1 MTLTIQNK
9 EAFML
14 SFAEEIYLLALDETT
29 GKPMISPRDIEMQS
43 ALVGAI
49 LAELSFFLRID
60 TDIDKI
66 YLLDATPVG
75 NPVLDHALS
84 LISGSTESQSISFW
98 MNELRADTRF
108 IEKHV
113 LQELIDKKILK
124 QEDKKILWVFPTRQ
138 YPIIDGIELQNIER
152 RLRNLILSDEI
163 PEPRETV
170 LVSLVDACGFF
181 QDILSPREFQRSRER
196 IALLARI
203 DAIGRTVNNLIR
215 VINKAY
221 IMAMHIG

>member
-1 MTLTIQNK
+1 
-9 EAFML
+9 ML

-29 GKPMISPRDIEMQS
+29 GKPMISPRNIEMQS

-49 LAELSFFLRID
+49 LAELTFLHRID

-66 YLLDATPVG
+66 YLLDTTPVG

-84 LISGSTESQSISFW
+84 LISGSTESQLISFW
-98 MNELRADTRF
+98 MNALRADSQF

-138 YPIIDGIELQNIER
+138 YPVINDMELQNIER

-181 QDILSPREFQRSRER
+181 QDILSPSEFKRSQER
-196 IALLARI
+196 IALLARM
-203 DAIGRTVNNLIR
+203 DAIGRTVSNLIR
-215 VINKAY
+215 IINKAY
-221 IMAMHIG
+221 IMMMHMG

>member
-1 MTLTIQNK
+1 
-9 EAFML
+9 ML
-14 SFAEEIYLLALDETT
+14 SFAEEIYLLALDEIS
-29 GKPMISPRDIEMQS
+29 GRPMISPRGVEMQS

-49 LAELSFFLRID
+49 LAELTFLKRID

-66 YLLDATPVG
+66 YLLDTTPVE

-84 LISGSTESQSISFW
+84 MISGSTEPKLISFW
-98 MNELRADTRF
+98 MNTLRADTRF
-108 IEKHV
+108 IENHV

-124 QEDKKILWVFPTRQ
+124 QEDKKILWVFPARQ
-138 YPIIDGIELQNIER
+138 YPIIDGIHLQNIER
-152 RLRNLILSDEI
+152 RLRSLILSDEI

-181 QDILSPREFQRSRER
+181 QNILSPHEFQRSQER
-196 IALLARI
+196 IALLARM
-203 DAIGRTVNNLIR
+203 DAIGRTVTKLIH

-221 IMAMHIG
+221 IMMMPMG

>member
-1 MTLTIQNK
+1 
-9 EAFML
+9 ML
-14 SFAEEIYLLALDETT
+14 SFAEEIYLLALDEIS

-49 LAELSFFLRID
+49 LAELTFLQRID

-84 LISGSTESQSISFW
+84 MISGSTESKLISFW
-98 MNELRADTRF
+98 MNTLRADTRF
-108 IEKHV
+108 IENYV

-138 YPIIDGIELQNIER
+138 YPIIDGKELQNIER
-152 RLRNLILSDEI
+152 RLRSLILSDEI

-181 QDILSPREFQRSRER
+181 QNILSPREFQRSQER
-196 IALLARI
+196 IALLARM
-203 DAIGRTVNNLIR
+203 DAIGRTVTNLIHI
-215 VINKAY
+215 INKAY
-221 IMAMHIG
+221 IMMMPMG

>member
-1 MTLTIQNK
+1 
-9 EAFML
+9 ML
-14 SFAEEIYLLALDETT
+14 SFAEELYLLALDETT

-49 LAELSFFLRID
+49 LGELTFLQRID
-60 TDIDKI
+60 TDTDKI
-66 YLLDATPVG
+66 YLLDATQTG
-75 NPVLDHALS
+75 TPVLDHALS
-84 LISGSTESQSISFW
+84 LISGSTESQLISFW
-98 MNELRADTRF
+98 MNALRADARF
-108 IEKHV
+108 IENHV

-138 YPIIDGIELQNIER
+138 YPVTDGKELQNIER

-181 QDILSPREFQRSRER
+181 QDILSPREYRRSRER
-196 IALLARI
+196 IALLARM
-203 DAIGRTVNNLIR
+203 DAIGRTVANLIR
-215 VINKAY
+215 IINKAY
-221 IMAMHIG
+221 IMMMHMG

>member
-1 MTLTIQNK
+1 
-9 EAFML
+9 ML

-49 LAELSFFLRID
+49 LAELSFLHRID

-66 YLLDATPVG
+66 YLLDATPIG

-84 LISGSTESQSISFW
+84 MISGSTESQLISFW
-98 MNELRADTRF
+98 MNALRADSRL
-108 IEKHV
+108 IENHV
-113 LQELIDKKILK
+113 LKELVDKKILK

-138 YPIIDGIELQNIER
+138 YPVIDGMEIQNIEN

-181 QDILSPREFQRSRER
+181 QDILSPREFQRSKER
-196 IALLARI
+196 IALLARM
-203 DAIGRTVNNLIR
+203 DAIGRTVTHLIR
-215 VINKAY
+215 IINNAY
-221 IMAMHIG
+221 IMMMHIG

>member
-1 MTLTIQNK
+1 
-9 EAFML
+9 ML

-29 GKPMISPRDIEMQS
+29 GKTKISPRDIEMQS

-49 LAELSFFLRID
+49 LAELTFLHRID

-66 YLLDATPVG
+66 HLLDATPIG

-84 LISGSTESQSISFW
+84 MISGSTESKLISFW
-98 MNELRADTRF
+98 MNALRADSRF
-108 IEKHV
+108 IENHV
-113 LQELIDKKILK
+113 LSELIDKKILK
-124 QEDKKILWVFPTRQ
+124 QEDNKILWVFPTRQ
-138 YPIIDGIELQNIER
+138 YPIIDGKELQNIER

-196 IALLARI
+196 IALLARM
-203 DAIGRTVNNLIR
+203 DAIGRTVANLIR
-215 VINKAY
+215 IINKAY
-221 IMAMHIG
+221 IMMMQMG

>member
-1 MTLTIQNK
+1 
-9 EAFML
+9 ML

-29 GKPMISPRDIEMQS
+29 GKPMITSRDIEMQS

-49 LAELSFFLRID
+49 LGELSFLQRID

-66 YLLDATPVG
+66 YLLDTTPVG

-84 LISGSTESQSISFW
+84 LISGSTESQLISFW
-98 MNELRADTRF
+98 MNALRADARF
-108 IEKHV
+108 IENHV
-113 LQELIDKKILK
+113 LQALIDKKILK
-124 QEDKKILWVFPTRQ
+124 REDKKILWVFPTRQ
-138 YPIIDGIELQNIER
+138 YPVIDGIELQNIER

-181 QDILSPREFQRSRER
+181 QDILSPREFQRSQER
-196 IALLARI
+196 IALLARM
-203 DAIGRTVNNLIR
+203 DAIGRTVTNLIR
-215 VINKAY
+215 IINRAY
-221 IMAMHIG
+221 VMMMPMG

>member
-1 MTLTIQNK
+1 
-9 EAFML
+9 ML

-29 GKPMISPRDIEMQS
+29 GKPMISPRNIEMQS

-49 LAELSFFLRID
+49 LGELSFLQRID

-66 YLLDATPVG
+66 YLLDATPTQ

-84 LISGSTESQSISFW
+84 LISGSAESQTISFW
-98 MNELRADTRF
+98 MKELLADTRF
-108 IEKHV
+108 IENHV
-113 LQELIDKKILK
+113 LQELINKKILK
-124 QEDKKILWVFPTRQ
+124 QEDKKILWVFPSRQ
-138 YPIIDGIELQNIER
+138 YPVIDGRELQNIEM

-181 QDILSPREFQRSRER
+181 QDILSPREYQRSQER
-196 IALLARI
+196 IALLARM
-203 DAIGRTVNNLIR
+203 DAIGRAVANLIQ

-221 IMAMHIG
+221 IMMHMG

>member
-1 MTLTIQNK
+1 
-9 EAFML
+9 ML
-14 SFAEEIYLLALDETT
+14 SFAEELYLLALDETT

-49 LAELSFFLRID
+49 LAELTFLQRID

-66 YLLDATPVG
+66 HLLDATPVG

-84 LISGSTESQSISFW
+84 LISGSTESQLISFW
-98 MNELRADTRF
+98 MNALRADSRF

-113 LQELIDKKILK
+113 LQALVDKKILK

-138 YPIIDGIELQNIER
+138 YPIIDGKELQNIER
-152 RLRNLILSDEI
+152 RLRDLILSDEI

-196 IALLARI
+196 IALLARM
-203 DAIGRTVNNLIR
+203 DSIGRTVTNLIR
-215 VINKAY
+215 IINKAY
-221 IMAMHIG
+221 VMMMHMG

>member
-1 MTLTIQNK
+1 
-9 EAFML
+9 ML

-29 GKPMISPRDIEMQS
+29 GKPMISPRNIEMQS

-49 LAELSFFLRID
+49 LGELSFLKRID

-66 YLLDATPVG
+66 YLLDATPTG
-75 NPVLDHALS
+75 SQVLDHALS
-84 LISGSTESQSISFW
+84 LISGSTEPQSISFW
-98 MNELRADTRF
+98 MKELLADTRF
-108 IEKHV
+108 IENHV
-113 LQELIDKKILK
+113 LQALIKKQILK

-138 YPIIDGIELQNIER
+138 YPVIDGRELQNIET
-152 RLRNLILSDEI
+152 RLRDLILSDNI

-181 QDILSPREFQRSRER
+181 QEILSPREFQRSQER
-196 IALLARI
+196 IALLARM
-203 DAIGRTVNNLIR
+203 DAIGRAVTNLIR

-221 IMAMHIG
+221 IMMHMG